1 MISRIWHGWTTPSNA
16 DTYETLLREEIFAGI
31 VSRKV
36 AGFRRIEL
44 FRAPVGDEVEFVTVM
59 WFDTLDAI
67 KTFAGDEYET
77 AVVPPKA
84 RAVLKRYDARSRH
97 YEVRERREAV

>member
-67 KTFAGDEYET
+67 KAFAGDDYET

-97 YEVRERREAV
+97 YEVRENRVA

>member
-16 DTYETLLREEIFAGI
+16 DAYEKLLREEIFAGI

-59 WFDTLDAI
+59 WFDTFDAI
-67 KTFAGDEYET
+67 KAFAGEDYEA

-84 RAVLKRYDARSRH
+84 RAVLKRFDARSRH
-97 YEVRERREAV
+97 YEVRESRVA